1 MCVRYEVH
9 LSYAT
14 PGMLVAVKAVEKGVS
29 KTATLVRSGEGAEH
43 PFKPLQFDSTPTT
56 KLAVEPLN
64 PSELLHN

>member
-1 MCVRYEVH
+1 
-9 LSYAT
+9 
-14 PGMLVAVKAVEKGVS
+14 MLVAVKAVEKGVS